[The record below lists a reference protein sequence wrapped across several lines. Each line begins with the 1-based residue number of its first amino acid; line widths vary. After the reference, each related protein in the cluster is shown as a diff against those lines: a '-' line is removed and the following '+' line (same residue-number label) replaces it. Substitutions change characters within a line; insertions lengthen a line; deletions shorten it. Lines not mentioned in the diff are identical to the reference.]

1 MSAWQ
6 LITAGFLLHVAW
18 MIAVFDIYFMTTILP
33 LSTKHNSPI
42 PPPAKRVVYIV
53 ADGLRAD
60 KMLMLQPDGS
70 TPAPFIR
77 SVCEEKGSWG
87 VSWTGMPSATRP
99 GHVAMTA
106 GFFEDPTSVAKD
118 ISGGAIDFDTV
129 FAETRYTWTWDTPKF
144 LNKVAD
150 YHPER
155 IFSEQFP
162 SEQKYLAGIDP
173 KDMDSW
179 VFDEVKKF
187 MDQAKTDEDL
197 RKKLDQ
203 DKLLFFL
210 HLGGIDHAGYIVRPQ
225 SPEYLQHVAFLDR
238 GIRHTVEMFEE
249 LFNHDG
255 KTAYLYTS
263 DHGMNDW
270 GAHGDG
276 SPDEVQCPL
285 LVWGAGIQ
293 KAAPETRLDMFK
305 DTISQDWGLDK
316 WYRRDIDQRK
326 MAGLLAS
333 MIGVPFPQNAVMPV
347 PDEFLDIP
355 DESRAHVLYAN
366 LKQLLDNFVAVE
378 RDIYHGLLAFK
389 FRAYGKVT
397 TELIPS
403 IKTDIEAFLA
413 SKQYQQAISVTRE
426 KIQLAVDGLRHYQHY
441 NTQTLRF
448 AVAMSMIGWF
458 IVLVLH
464 LLQAQMHWEDNAALS
479 PLAQNT
485 KNILL
490 QCAAAFAVFQL
501 IFLYSQTTKWTHVLQ
516 YMIPLPIWTAV
527 IIKWYEI
534 GDIKPILRQQ
544 KEMAGIFAAALIT
557 VVMMAYGLYYRGIIS
572 ICMFG
577 FVAWLFKGK
586 ANKLDQDL
594 MVKWT
599 ACITVMILLVAR
611 PVGTRDL
618 NYELVLFGAVLV
630 VSTASILYWKIP
642 DFTVKARRLKF
653 LSSKFVIFQICVMVL
668 STFILYYTA
677 YLSNLNIRTPL
688 LNQATSWTIFVVSLV
703 EPVFVNTDVQSR
715 LIAVAFAMVSP
726 YILLSIGW
734 ETLYYFFVLWS
745 GYLLIEVERNLTKSQ
760 PIFLPRSS
768 SAPPANRVSSK
779 GGAAGAKQ
787 GLNGQSFVK
796 HHKHTRSNDILI
808 MEPTVT
814 EWASLN
820 FSPDEGGTEMQ
831 SKRVITTGDVRRQLF
846 FFVFGV
852 ATLFG
857 TGNVCSIAS
866 FDCQDVFCFI
876 SLQNPPKMGP
886 LMVFKL
892 IIPGITMGCFLR
904 VVNMVTFTSIK
915 NCSVI
920 LMLIINAFVFVNFLW
935 LTDVGGWT
943 LVGESVSHYVVTQCL
958 GAFFCLQF
966 GISYIFTSVKV

>member
-389 FRAYGKVT
+389 FRAYG
-397 TELIPS
+397 
-403 IKTDIEAFLA
+403 
-413 SKQYQQAISVTRE
+413 
-426 KIQLAVDGLRHYQHY
+426 
-441 NTQTLRF
+441 F

-490 QCAAAFAVFQL
+490 QCAAAFA
-501 IFLYSQTTKWTHVLQ
+501 
-516 YMIPLPIWTAV
+516 
-527 IIKWYEI
+527 
-534 GDIKPILRQQ
+534 
-544 KEMAGIFAAALIT
+544 
-557 VVMMAYGLYYRGIIS
+557 AYGLYYRGIIS

-586 ANKLDQDL
+586 ANKLDQTL
-594 MVKWT
+594 W
-599 ACITVMILLVAR
+599 CSPSRINSFNFIL
-611 PVGTRDL
+611 
-618 NYELVLFGAVLV
+618 
-630 VSTASILYWKIP
+630 
-642 DFTVKARRLKF
+642 
-653 LSSKFVIFQICVMVL
+653 ICVMVL

-703 EPVFVNTDVQSR
+703 EP
-715 LIAVAFAMVSP
+715 
-726 YILLSIGW
+726 
-734 ETLYYFFVLWS
+734 TLYYFFVLWS

-814 EWASLN
+814 E
-820 FSPDEGGTEMQ
+820 
-831 SKRVITTGDVRRQLF
+831 
-846 FFVFGV
+846 
-852 ATLFG
+852 
-857 TGNVCSIAS
+857 
-866 FDCQDVFCFI
+866 
-876 SLQNPPKMGP
+876 NPPKMGP

>member
-33 LSTKHNSPI
+33 LSAKHSSPI

-389 FRAYGKVT
+389 FRAYG
-397 TELIPS
+397 
-403 IKTDIEAFLA
+403 
-413 SKQYQQAISVTRE
+413 
-426 KIQLAVDGLRHYQHY
+426 
-441 NTQTLRF
+441 F
-448 AVAMSMIGWF
+448 AVAMSMIGWS

-490 QCAAAFAVFQL
+490 QCAAAFA
-501 IFLYSQTTKWTHVLQ
+501 
-516 YMIPLPIWTAV
+516 
-527 IIKWYEI
+527 
-534 GDIKPILRQQ
+534 
-544 KEMAGIFAAALIT
+544 
-557 VVMMAYGLYYRGIIS
+557 AYGLYYRGIIS

-618 NYELVLFGAVLV
+618 NYELALWCSPSRINSFNF
-630 VSTASILYWKIP
+630 IL
-642 DFTVKARRLKF
+642 
-653 LSSKFVIFQICVMVL
+653 ICVMVL

-715 LIAVAFAMVSP
+715 LIAVAFAM
-726 YILLSIGW
+726 
-734 ETLYYFFVLWS
+734 TLYYFFVLWS